1 MKELGTYSFEG
12 IPKVYL
18 FDMLAYGDKSLCN
31 LKLIDR
37 KVYLKKV
44 VDDKLLIEANSFM
57 IPTEDIEDE
66 ISKVSI
72 IAKQAGVEGLVVKG
86 L

>member
-1 MKELGTYSFEG
+1 
-12 IPKVYL
+12 
-18 FDMLAYGDKSLCN
+18 MLAYGDKSLCN

-57 IPTEDIEDE
+57 IPTENIEDE
-66 ISKVSI
+66 ISKVSV